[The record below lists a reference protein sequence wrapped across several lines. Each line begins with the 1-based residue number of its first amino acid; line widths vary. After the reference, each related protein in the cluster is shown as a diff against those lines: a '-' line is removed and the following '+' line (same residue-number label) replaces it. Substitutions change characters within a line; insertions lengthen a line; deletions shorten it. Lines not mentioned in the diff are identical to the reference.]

1 MQLHQDDY
9 QQAAIHEASHA
20 VVAVTSGFFVFGLM
34 LDGPD
39 FLPGAVWR
47 HSPEGMTV
55 ETSRDCARRELAI
68 MVAGYLGERE
78 FYGHNRVE
86 WIENGDRGFIDY
98 AALQALEIAG
108 DLSVVQQRQVP
119 AHLWRT
125 ILNRE
130 LSWGE
135 YDRLISVVEDEVA
148 QTIRDRRTQV
158 EQLARRLLASGY
170 LPGREVYEVMNEP
183 WPGQVR
189 SAAWS
194 EIGNGR
200 T

>member
-1 MQLHQDDY
+1 MQLDQDDY

-20 VVAVTSGFFVFGLM
+20 VVAVTRGFFVFGLM

-98 AALQALEIAG
+98 AARYRLLRSRKC
-108 DLSVVQQRQVP
+108 DLS
-119 AHLWRT
+119 AS
-125 ILNRE
+125 
-130 LSWGE
+130 LSSR
-135 YDRLISVVEDEVA
+135 DRSRLICVA
-148 QTIRDRRTQV
+148 FCPQPRAFMGRVRIVSSPWSKGMRWWCKH
-158 EQLARRLLASGY
+158 SGTG
-170 LPGREVYEVMNEP
+170 GRM
-183 WPGQVR
+183 
-189 SAAWS
+189 
-194 EIGNGR
+194 
-200 T
+200 